1 MVRALASGDGK
12 CLSMHGADSLL
23 LTVPRPGVRAL
34 DREADPVEGGRLAGD
49 SVAAPLGRR
58 RAPGAWE
65 MKAGRMPDWAP
76 RYRPAPRDP
85 HVPGGAIRH
94 IAMKLFGRFANN
106 LDRPQEIGGDDRKR
120 ASICSVAPRLAIYLL
135 M

>member
-1 MVRALASGDGK
+1 M
-12 CLSMHGADSLL
+12 
-23 LTVPRPGVRAL
+23 
-34 DREADPVEGGRLAGD
+34 
-49 SVAAPLGRR
+49 
-58 RAPGAWE
+58 APGAWE
-65 MKAGRMPDWAP
+65 TKAGRMSDWAL
-76 RYRPAPRDP
+76 RYRSAPRGL

-94 IAMKLFGRFANN
+94 IAVKLFGRFANN